1 MRGSRLLNLI
11 PKFPKLPEQA
21 SAVTHIEMYGSTYV
35 LDRYHEFMVEIE
47 MFFTSSGDAS
57 ARATSGLFGLVTSR
71 LLQALPRRRAAA
83 LATER
88 NFFIGLIEL
97 LVPCQGRD
105 QKLIST

>member
-1 MRGSRLLNLI
+1 MRGSRLLNLM

-35 LDRYHEFMVEIE
+35 LVRYHEFMVEIA

-71 LLQALPRRRAAA
+71 LLQAIPTRRVGA

-88 NFFIGLIEL
+88 NFFIGLIL
-97 LVPCQGRD
+97 
-105 QKLIST
+105 SY